1 MRRST
6 RSEERNASGSP
17 SARRATY
24 CAVHGPMP
32 GIRTSLATISAADA
46 VRSSVPSAIDFAS
59 ALIAATRDPVS
70 PSPARSAAAISAALG
85 NRRSSPA
92 MGVTNRGLARST
104 MRRIKVIPAAK
115 LTCWPTI
122 ARSAHSNGSH
132 TPGIRRPGR
141 RSTSGARIGSSSNAR
156 TIVAGSAARSN
167 ALRATADRCRS
178 AEASARLTRNRS
190 ASSSPIGCTRTVA
203 QPPPGVATVRA

>member
-1 MRRST
+1 MRRIT
-6 RSEERNASGSP
+6 RSDERNASGSP

-32 GIRTSLATISAADA
+32 GMRTSLATISSAGA
-46 VRSSVPSAIDFAS
+46 VKSSVPSAIAFAS
-59 ALIAATRDPVS
+59 ALIAAMRDPVS
-70 PSPARSAAAISAALG
+70 PSPTRSADAMSAALG
-85 NRRSSPA
+85 KRRSNPA
-92 MGVTNRGLARST
+92 PGAATRGPARST

-141 RSTSGARIGSSSNAR
+141 RSTSGARIASSSNAR

-167 ALRATADRCRS
+167 TLRATADRCRS
-178 AEASARLTRNRS
+178 ADASAQLARNRS
-190 ASSSPIGCTRTVA
+190 ASSPAIGCTRTTA